1 MKEIFEV
8 KVQIVDRG
16 ITFPLQSTIEV
27 HKPINENV
35 QKFLNDNAHAMDL
48 SPMFEFQIL
57 RQKSVGFGTV

>member
-35 QKFLNDNAHAMDL
+35 QKFLSDNAHAMDL
-48 SPMFEFQIL
+48 SPKFEFQIL